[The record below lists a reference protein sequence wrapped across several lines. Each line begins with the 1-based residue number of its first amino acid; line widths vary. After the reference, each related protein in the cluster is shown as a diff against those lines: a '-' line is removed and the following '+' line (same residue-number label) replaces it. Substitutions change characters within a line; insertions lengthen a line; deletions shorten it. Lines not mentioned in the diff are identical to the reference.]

1 MSCKDPG
8 LIHSIDPC
16 QVRNHCHGGE
26 FGKRLDPAKDA
37 SFAHEGGAGDWRIKR
52 LILDTEFR
60 SVLSGYAWH
69 AVFAGHS

>member
-26 FGKRLDPAKDA
+26 FGKRLDPVKDA
-37 SFAHEGGAGDWRIKR
+37 SSAHEGGAANSALCFQDMLGMKWSLVTVDE
-52 LILDTEFR
+52 T
-60 SVLSGYAWH
+60 A
-69 AVFAGHS
+69 